1 MQSRKTFRRR
11 QLLIWAL
18 GEHPLGKGRW
28 VCASWQLVGTSG
40 SESHQSL
47 DTPPLECV
55 HMCFLFEV
63 TEDAGCG
70 LLNST
75 QSLLD
80 KKGQRLGHRGI

>member
-1 MQSRKTFRRR
+1 M
-11 QLLIWAL
+11 IWAL
-18 GEHPLGKGRW
+18 GERPLGKGRW
-28 VCASWQLVGTSG
+28 VCASWQLMGMSG

-47 DTPPLECV
+47 DIPPLEWV

-63 TEDAGCG
+63 TEDACWG

-80 KKGQRLGHRGI
+80 KKGQVLGHCGI